1 MFVWTVKFFL
11 NHSTSAAITLH
22 WELQGESFN
31 SYVGN
36 LLPRLRFFP
45 RLRWSSIANSIPIW
59 ITKRLCLLTLGHD
72 KASTADPGGGVAV
85 KRMQRKLTSFWRS
98 SDKLFKSANWPLV
111 IKGDRAKK
119 VAPFHTAETLE
130 PLWDSCLSISQE
142 APETSWPERSCE
154 TDRIWYIKRRGA
166 SRERN
171 RLYGSG

>member
-1 MFVWTVKFFL
+1 MFVRTIKFFL

-31 SYVGN
+31 SFVGN

-59 ITKRLCLLTLGHD
+59 ITKRLCLLTLGHY
-72 KASTADPGGGVAV
+72 KASTANPGGGVAV

-111 IKGDRAKK
+111 IKVDSTKK
-119 VAPFHTAETLE
+119 VAPFHTAETWIEDDADGYLMIGGRGKD
-130 PLWDSCLSISQE
+130 LWPPKYSQ
-142 APETSWPERSCE
+142 P
-154 TDRIWYIKRRGA
+154 
-166 SRERN
+166 
-171 RLYGSG
+171 